1 MILVMQFHEHSN
13 QQEINE
19 IINFLKKKVEKELL
33 KGLVMKF
40 KKS

>member
-19 IINFLKKKVEKELL
+19 IINFFKKKS
-33 KGLVMKF
+33 
-40 KKS
+40 KKNY